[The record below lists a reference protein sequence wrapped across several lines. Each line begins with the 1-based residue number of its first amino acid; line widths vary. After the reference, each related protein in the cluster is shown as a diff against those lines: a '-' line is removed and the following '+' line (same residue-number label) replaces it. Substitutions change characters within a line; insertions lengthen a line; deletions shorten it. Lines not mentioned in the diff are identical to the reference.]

1 MKFPPQEGGKTPWCC
16 KGGKVAVF
24 NGVLKMKTA
33 AIFVASWI
41 GVTTFLVLANSR
53 FDAELA
59 WYRACE
65 GFGIF
70 LSLFN

>member
-1 MKFPPQEGGKTPWCC
+1 
-16 KGGKVAVF
+16 
-24 NGVLKMKTA
+24 MKTT

-41 GVTTFLVLANSR
+41 GATTFLVLANSR

-59 WYRACE
+59 WYKACY
-65 GFGIF
+65 GVGIF

>member
-1 MKFPPQEGGKTPWCC
+1 
-16 KGGKVAVF
+16 
-24 NGVLKMKTA
+24 MKTT
-33 AIFVASWI
+33 AIFVSSWI
-41 GVTTFLVLANSR
+41 VATAFLILSNSR

-65 GFGIF
+65 GFGMF

>member
-1 MKFPPQEGGKTPWCC
+1 
-16 KGGKVAVF
+16 
-24 NGVLKMKTA
+24 MKTA

-41 GVTTFLVLANSR
+41 GVTTFLVLTNSR

-65 GFGIF
+65 GFGMF

>member
-1 MKFPPQEGGKTPWCC
+1 
-16 KGGKVAVF
+16 
-24 NGVLKMKTA
+24 MKTA

-41 GVTTFLVLANSR
+41 GAVSLLVLANSR